1 MLAPPNTHSHRTTRH
16 ARTTMIISTY
26 STEHRTRGLTR
37 VAARATRA
45 VVPECVR
52 SYPSPRGR
60 TRMHAVV
67 PGCTRS
73 YLREALR
80 YDSARKGT
88 TARSCVRPSGTA
100 YDPAHEGT
108 TTRHPDAPNHQR
120 TATPTTLRNTK
131 ASCGLRD
138 SEVSEMRERGA
149 ALPAPPMRTTDIDEV
164 ARLKSGI
171 RVRHQRA
178 RHPPSSTC
186 RSLWRAVRVSLS
198 GRWP

>member
-1 MLAPPNTHSHRTTRH
+1 MSPREPP
-16 ARTTMIISTY
+16 A
-26 STEHRTRGLTR
+26 
-37 VAARATRA
+37 
-45 VVPECVR
+45 R
-52 SYPSPRGR
+52 SYLNACGR
-60 TRMHAVV
+60 TRARAVV

-88 TARSCVRPSGTA
+88 TARSCIRPRGAT
-100 YDPAHEGT
+100 YDPAHEDT
-108 TTRHPDAPNHQR
+108 TTRHLDTPNHRR
-120 TATPTTLRNTK
+120 TAIPTISRNTK
-131 ASCGLRD
+131 TSCGLRD
-138 SEVSEMRERGA
+138 SEVSDMRERGA

-198 GRWP
+198 SRWP